1 MSAFN
6 RIKIF
11 LFSII
16 ILLGLIFV
24 YFVTYNFV
32 EPKAYDFM
40 VKHSLTEKLPFHNKQ
55 IYGSGDIIL
64 VVIDAK
70 TVEKYRWP
78 WKRELNCKIYE
89 YFLNYAHPK
98 IIVHDSIIA
107 TLDTDNPE
115 SDKKFFNTLSKFNN
129 VVVGFMPSVKPWADK
144 DFGEYFSENR
154 KRC

>member
-1 MSAFN
+1 M
-6 RIKIF
+6 
-11 LFSII
+11 
-16 ILLGLIFV
+16 
-24 YFVTYNFV
+24 T
-32 EPKAYDFM
+32 
-40 VKHSLTEKLPFHNKQ
+40 KHALTEKLPFHNKQ

-107 TLDTDNPE
+107 TLDTDNPD

-144 DFGEYFSENR
+144 DFGEIYEGFY
-154 KRC
+154 